1 MEVFMADHRR
11 MSDSLPDGGMAYW
24 KLVRRLWFTL
34 GGPAL
39 LGGPNGV
46 KHVTQ
51 PVPARFLLWIDAVG
65 GFLVC
70 RGDEVVL
77 GQPIP
82 GSNVDVPI
90 LGDLSRR
97 HATIRR
103 DGEGYLLE
111 PGRKVG
117 LNGREVKDAA
127 LLRDGDAIELGDTVR
142 LKFRRPHP
150 LSATARLDFV
160 SNHRTQPSADAVL
173 LMAESCVLGPN
184 PTSHVVCRDWQDDVV
199 LYRQGSG
206 LACRSAGGVTID
218 GVKNAQRG
226 TVGANSRIVGSDFAL
241 SLEPL

>member
-1 MEVFMADHRR
+1 
-11 MSDSLPDGGMAYW
+11 MAYW

-34 GGPAL
+34 GGPL
-39 LGGPNGV
+39 LGVSEGSN
-46 KHVTQ
+46 VTE

-82 GSNVDVPI
+82 ASDVDVPI

-103 DGEGYLLE
+103 DGEGYLLQ
-111 PGRKVG
+111 PGRKVS

-127 LLRDGDAIELGDTVR
+127 LLRDGDSVELGDTVR

-160 SNHRTQPSADAVL
+160 SNHRTQPSADGVL
-173 LMAESCVLGPN
+173 LMADSCVLGPK
-184 PTSHVVCRDWQDDVV
+184 PTSHVVCRNWSEEVV
-199 LYRQGSG
+199 LFRHGSG
-206 LACRSAGGVTID
+206 LACRAAGGVTID
-218 GVKNAQRG
+218 GVSHTQRG
-226 TVGANSRIVGSDFAL
+226 AVGARSRVTGNDFAL